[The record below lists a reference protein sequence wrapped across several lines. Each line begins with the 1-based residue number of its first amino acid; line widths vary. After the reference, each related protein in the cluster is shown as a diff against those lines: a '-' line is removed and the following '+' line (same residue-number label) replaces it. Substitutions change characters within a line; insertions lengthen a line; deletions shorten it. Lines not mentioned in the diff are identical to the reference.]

1 MKIFPRILMLVV
13 VVPVLVAAANK
24 TLANDPL
31 TGLPLISWPDRL
43 GLGNAPMRLEETT
56 ICKSKM
62 QTDFYTPNGIKVAA
76 TVSWYSSKLSGFKR
90 VHGYVNK
97 RSQDIFYKTD
107 GSVIVSIAGIHGND
121 GEDTDVHGI
130 VYETFQPALSEKT
143 IVGMNTENIVCP

>member
-1 MKIFPRILMLVV
+1 MQSFPKILIL
-13 VVPVLVAAANK
+13 VLVAPVFVAAAKK

-43 GLGNAPMRLEETT
+43 GIGNAPMRLDETT

-62 QTDFYTPNGIKVAA
+62 QTDFYTPNGINVAA
-76 TVSWYSSKLSGFKR
+76 TVSWYGSKLSGLKKI
-90 VHGYVNK
+90 HGNVRN

-107 GSVIVSIAGIHGND
+107 GSVIVSIAGTTGKD
-121 GEDTDVHGI
+121 GEDTPVHGI

-143 IVGMNTENIVCP
+143 VVAMNTENIVCP